1 MDKNLYI
8 KKLFYF
14 IVFIGKILVIIYMF
28 VDMKLVKYVQ
38 LLLYLNNGVEG
49 ILIFISIRNVYS
61 QGKNIE

>member
-61 QGKNIE
+61 QGKNKE